1 MRLID
6 ADKLMKQVKEIHRGV
21 DTSEINLG
29 YDTGFHCAISQI
41 QGLIETMPTFRDEE
55 IKSLAFFE
63 GFECGANCLYDLA
76 KSRCKYE

>member
-6 ADKLMKQVKEIHRGV
+6 ADKLIKQIKKIHRTV
-21 DTSEINLG
+21 DTSETNISYN
-29 YDTGFHCAISQI
+29 TGFHCATSQI
-41 QGLIETMPTFRDEE
+41 QGLVETMPTFCDEE
-55 IKSLAFFE
+55 IKSLAFFK